1 MKKSLC
7 AVFILL
13 CVTTTSFGQKPAF
26 DKKVKEQI
34 IALEKSGWEAWK
46 NKTVAW
52 FEKNTS
58 SDFLTISADGISDKA
73 QVIKSTPVDCDVKT
87 YSLSDFTFVMLTKD
101 VVYVT
106 YIATQDASCGGV
118 QLPAKVRAAVTY
130 VKRENKWKEAMYI
143 DTPLK

>member
-1 MKKSLC
+1 MKKIIFVL
-7 AVFILL
+7 FIFL
-13 CVTTTSFGQKPAF
+13 CVTATGFGQKPAF
-26 DKKVKEQI
+26 DKKVKDQI
-34 IALEKSGWEAWK
+34 IALEKSGWAAWK
-46 NKTVAW
+46 NKEVAW
-52 FEKNTS
+52 FQKNTS

-87 YSLSDFTFVMLTKD
+87 FALSDFTFVMLTKD

-106 YIATQDASCGGV
+106 YIATQDAACGGV

-130 VKRENKWKEAMYI
+130 VKRGNKWKEAMYI